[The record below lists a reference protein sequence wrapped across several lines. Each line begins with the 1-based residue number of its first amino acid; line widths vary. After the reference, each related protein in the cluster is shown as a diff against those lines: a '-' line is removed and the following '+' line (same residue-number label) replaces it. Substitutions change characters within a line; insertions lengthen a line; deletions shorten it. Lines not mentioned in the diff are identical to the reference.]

1 MLQRLIRLVYSNKSF
16 AILMLL
22 IQIAILAAGTYW
34 LRDYMLYLHGA
45 YIILTAVLVI
55 YEVNRT
61 ENPTFK
67 ITWLLLIALVPIF
80 GMLLYVYTRFDI
92 SSRAIR
98 HSLGEAIEYVRK
110 EAPSDNELLNELKE
124 NGSSLSG
131 TAKFLSDYGS
141 SPVFTN
147 SAVKYYSLGDYMFK
161 DMLDALKSAE
171 KFIFL
176 EFFIINRE
184 GRVWPEIL
192 SILKEKVKQGVEVRV
207 IYDGM
212 GCLTTLPRYY
222 EEELN
227 SLKIKCRTFLPVQ
240 PLLSTYQNNRDHR
253 KIMVID
259 GNIAFTGGINLADE
273 YANYIERF
281 GHWKDTGV
289 RITGSAA
296 AGFTGMF
303 LQIWNGMGKYDQP
316 EQCRQYMRMSKPEE
330 SEGIVIPFSDSP
342 LDEVNVGMRVY
353 IDMINHARHHINITT
368 PYLVLDDELYNALRY
383 AVQRGVDVTI
393 IMPHIPDKKYAFWL
407 ARTYYPQL
415 LKSGVKIYEYSPGFV
430 HSKMLEC
437 DGINAVVGTVNFD
450 YRSLFL
456 HHECGVFMCG
466 VPEIKDIV
474 DDVENTLQK
483 CSEITIYDYKRF
495 NIFEKFIGRVI
506 RLIAPLL

>member
-1 MLQRLIRLVYSNKSF
+1 MLNRLMRLIYSNKLF

-22 IQIAILAAGTYW
+22 IQIAFLAAGAYW
-34 LRDYMLYLHGA
+34 LRDHIVYLHGA
-45 YIILTAVLVI
+45 YIVFTAILVI

-67 ITWLLLIALVPIF
+67 ITWLLLISLVPIF
-80 GMLLYVYTRFDI
+80 GILLYLYTRFDV
-92 SSRAIR
+92 SSRAINK
-98 HSLGEAIEYVRK
+98 SLNTAIKCVRK
-110 EAPSDNELLNELKE
+110 EAPSDKELLDYLKA
-124 NGSSLSG
+124 NGSHISG
-131 TAKFLSDYGS
+131 TAKFLSDYGT
-141 SPVFTN
+141 SPIFKNT
-147 SAVKYYSLGDYMFK
+147 AVKYYSLGDYIFE
-161 DMLDALKSAE
+161 DMLEALKKAE

-192 SILKEKVKQGVEVRV
+192 SILKKKVKEGVDVRV

-227 SLKIKCRTFLPVQ
+227 SLNIKCRTFLPVQ

-253 KIMVID
+253 KIMVVD

-273 YANYIERF
+273 YANYVDRF
-281 GHWKDTGV
+281 GHWKDTGIRV
-289 RITGSAA
+289 TGSAA

-303 LQIWNGMGKYDQP
+303 LQMWNGMSPYDSP
-316 EQCRQYMRMSKPEE
+316 EQCRSYMCMSRPEQA
-330 SEGIVIPFSDSP
+330 EGIVIPYSDSP
-342 LDEVNVGMRVY
+342 LDNVNVGMRVY
-353 IDMINHARHHINITT
+353 IDMINHAREHINITT

-383 AVQRGVDVTI
+383 AVQRGVKVTI
-393 IMPHIPDKKYAFWL
+393 IMPHIPDKKYAFYL

-415 LKSGVKIYEYSPGFV
+415 ILSGVKIYEYAPGFV

-437 DGINAVVGTVNFD
+437 DGISAVVGTVNFD

-456 HHECGVFMCG
+456 HHECGVFMHD
-466 VPEIKDIV
+466 VPEIQDIV
-474 DDVENTLQK
+474 NDIQDTLQK
-483 CSEITIYDYKRF
+483 SNEITMEDYRHF
-495 NIFEKFIGRVI
+495 NMIEKFIGRVV
-506 RLIAPLL
+506 RLIAPLI